1 MSVADAWCA
10 LCAPGAAHVLCR
22 DPTASRPTTPAN
34 GRATDACVE
43 RRRPYGARTPSTCT
57 RPAAMTKGENGDRA
71 GALQVVG
78 HRLCGPVL
86 RPDCRQGHQGQPA
99 ADVRAA
105 PAPTPAPVPPSQST
119 SGCSVNGESTM
130 AAWVN
135 SPIRLRCHLPEL
147 RLSDKDAIGVTH
159 RHDQSWD
166 AIAKALLQHI
176 IAQETP

>member
-86 RPDCRQGHQGQPA
+86 RLG
-99 ADVRAA
+99 
-105 PAPTPAPVPPSQST
+105 
-119 SGCSVNGESTM
+119 
-130 AAWVN
+130 
-135 SPIRLRCHLPEL
+135 CHLPEL